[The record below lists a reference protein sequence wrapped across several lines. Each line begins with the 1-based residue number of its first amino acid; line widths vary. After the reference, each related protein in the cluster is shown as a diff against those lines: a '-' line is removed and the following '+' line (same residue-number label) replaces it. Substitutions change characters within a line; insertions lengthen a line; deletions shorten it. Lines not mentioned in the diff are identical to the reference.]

1 MGRYRENVLSEPMR
15 MSLAVLLAASDEDM
29 LVDAAELPGNTA
41 STLKS
46 LARRRLA
53 VVEDD
58 PGMDV
63 RVLGPP
69 LWRLT
74 LRGLL
79 EARRQGEGDG
89 A

>member
-1 MGRYRENVLSEPMR
+1 MGRYRENALSEHMR
-15 MSLAVLLAASDEDM
+15 MSLAVLLTASDEDM
-29 LVDAAELPGNTA
+29 LVDAAALPGNTA

-53 VVEDD
+53 VIEDD
-58 PGMDV
+58 PGIDV

-79 EARRQGEGDG
+79 EARRQGEG
-89 A
+89 